1 MFDYDKLERLI
12 RESGKTKSHLCR
24 AMGKPVYYLRDA
36 IGQKTAIPD
45 ELQAI
50 LADELGVT
58 VEYLNGLTDQKE
70 KSPASEDVGL
80 DPETIQLREI
90 WESADR
96 EERKALLAMAEMLK
110 ARRNK

>member
-1 MFDYDKLERLI
+1 MFLFDYDKLERLI

-80 DPETIQLREI
+80 DEELIRRLCMLTPEEVQRVDAFVQGI
-90 WESADR
+90 
-96 EERKALLAMAEMLK
+96 LAS
-110 ARRNK
+110 R